1 MPVELLGGEP
11 LPSLSP
17 GWQWWEQPWIQTVG
31 INTGRKHQRI
41 WTSLVV
47 QWLRLHTPNAGHLG
61 SVPGWGAGSRMPQ
74 LKILHMAT
82 KILRA
87 AAKTQRGQIIIIINT
102 ILKEKE
108 EYDLRKQN
116 TQQGGFLT
124 TRQLW

>member
-31 INTGRKHQRI
+31 INTGRKNQRI

-47 QWLRLHTPNAGHLG
+47 QWLRLHTPNAGRLG
-61 SVPGWGAGSRMPQ
+61 SIPAWGTGSRMLQ
-74 LKILHMAT
+74 LKILPMAT
-82 KILRA
+82 KILSA
-87 AAKTQRGQIIIIINT
+87 AAKTQHGQIIIINT
-102 ILKEKE
+102 MHKEKE

>member
-1 MPVELLGGEP
+1 
-11 LPSLSP
+11 
-17 GWQWWEQPWIQTVG
+17 
-31 INTGRKHQRI
+31 
-41 WTSLVV
+41 
-47 QWLRLHTPNAGHLG
+47 
-61 SVPGWGAGSRMPQ
+61 MPQ